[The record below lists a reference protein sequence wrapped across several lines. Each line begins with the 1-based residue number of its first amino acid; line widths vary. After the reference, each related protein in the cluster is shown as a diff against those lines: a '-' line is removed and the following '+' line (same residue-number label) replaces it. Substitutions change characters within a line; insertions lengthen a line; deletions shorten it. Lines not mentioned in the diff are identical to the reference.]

1 MHMQYMLHC
10 GVITNDNIEI
20 NIREKAH
27 EKGGR
32 KNSKNIEG
40 QVRTLKISCFL
51 LPLASK
57 LRSKLFEDALL
68 SAATIGTT

>member
-32 KNSKNIEG
+32 KKLKKYRRPGANIEN
-40 QVRTLKISCFL
+40 FM
-51 LPLASK
+51 
-57 LRSKLFEDALL
+57 LFAP
-68 SAATIGTT
+68 ARV